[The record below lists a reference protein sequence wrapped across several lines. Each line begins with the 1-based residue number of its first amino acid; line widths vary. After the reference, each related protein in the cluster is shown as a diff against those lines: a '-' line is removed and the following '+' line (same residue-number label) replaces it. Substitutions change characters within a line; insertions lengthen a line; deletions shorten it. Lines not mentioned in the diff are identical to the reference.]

1 MKKNYKSYGGVYPVD
16 LLTAR
21 IKPVYLKYLAA
32 ASGSTMV
39 ASVFGMVDAIAV
51 GRYHGPAG
59 SAALAVFNP
68 VWSLVYSFGFLAGT
82 GGAVLFA
89 THRGKGDEKSAQQ
102 YFTLSILYG
111 LILSALAVVTIG
123 AFNEPL
129 FRFFGA
135 DDELLLLAQQYLRPV
150 LFSIPC
156 CLFTG
161 VLSAYLRNDGNP
173 TLPTKAVIIGGIFNM
188 FGDYFC
194 VFTLDLG
201 AFGAGLATAIGQYIT
216 VLVMLLH
223 FKSDRN
229 TLRFTAVAQPL
240 RKLGA
245 VTQIGFP
252 SAISD
257 LALGITG
264 VLFNRQIMIW
274 LDSDAL
280 AVYGILLQIT
290 IFAQCIAYGTG
301 QAAQPILSQN
311 YGAGKP
317 GRIRECLKY
326 AFYTCAGMGIFW
338 ALIAILF
345 PRTLISLFMTSTPAV
360 LAMAP
365 AIFRTYGLSYLL
377 LPFNLFAT
385 SYFQVLMRP
394 NTSLAGSL
402 ARSAV
407 VSGAMILLLP
417 ALAGPDSIWWA
428 MPVTETLVAA
438 FSVFFM
444 IRYTRQLA
452 DR

>member
-1 MKKNYKSYGGVYPVD
+1 MEVTPLD

-21 IKPVYLKYLAA
+21 IKPVYFKYLVA
-32 ASGSTMV
+32 ASSSTMV

-102 YFTLSILYG
+102 YFTLSMFYG
-111 LILSALAVVTIG
+111 LALSALAVAVIG
-123 AFNEPL
+123 LFNEPL
-129 FRFFGA
+129 FRLFGA
-135 DDELLLLAQQYLRPV
+135 DDELLVLVQQYLKPV
-150 LFSIPC
+150 LFSLPC
-156 CLFTG
+156 SLFTG
-161 VLSAYLRNDGNP
+161 ILSAFLRNDGNP

-188 FGDYFC
+188 FGDFFC

-216 VLVMLLH
+216 VLIMLLH
-223 FKSDRN
+223 FKSERN
-229 TLRFTAVAQPL
+229 TLRFTPLTQPL
-240 RKLGA
+240 RKLGSMSL
-245 VTQIGFP
+245 IGFP
-252 SAISD
+252 SAIND

-264 VLFNRQIMIW
+264 VLFNRQIMLW
-274 LDSDAL
+274 LGSDAL

-290 IFAQCIAYGTG
+290 VFAQCIAYGTG

-311 YGAGKP
+311 YGAGKTE
-317 GRIRECLKY
+317 RIRECLNY
-326 AFYTCAGMGIFW
+326 ALYTCAGMGIFW
-338 ALIAILF
+338 ALAAALF
-345 PRTLISLFMTSTPAV
+345 PRTFISLFMTPTPAV

-365 AIFRTYGLSYLL
+365 AIFRTYGVSYLL

-394 NTSLAGSL
+394 NTSLAASL
-402 ARSAV
+402 ARGAV
-407 VSGAMILLLP
+407 VSGGMILFLP
-417 ALAGPDSIWWA
+417 ALLGPDSIWWA
-428 MPVTETLVAA
+428 MPITEVLVAL
-438 FSVFFM
+438 FSLFFM
-444 IRYTRQLA
+444 LRYTRRLSA
-452 DR
+452 R

>member
-1 MKKNYKSYGGVYPVD
+1 MD
-16 LLTAR
+16 LLKDR
-21 IKPVYLKYLAA
+21 IKPIYLKYLIA
-32 ASGSTMV
+32 ASGSSVV

-51 GRYHGPAG
+51 GQYHGPAG

-111 LILSALAVVTIG
+111 LLLSALAVVTIG
-123 AFNEPL
+123 VFNEPL

-135 DDELLLLAQQYLRPV
+135 DDELLILVQQYLKPV
-150 LFSIPC
+150 LFALPC

-161 VLSAYLRNDGNP
+161 ILSAYLRNDGNP

-201 AFGAGLATAIGQYIT
+201 AFGAGLATAIGQFIT

-229 TLRFTAVAQPL
+229 SLRLVGISQPL
-240 RKLGA
+240 RKLGS
-245 VTQIGFP
+245 VSLIGFP

-264 VLFNRQIMIW
+264 ILFNRQIMIW

-290 IFAQCIAYGTG
+290 IFAQCIAYGPG

-311 YGAGKP
+311 YGAGNHD
-317 GRIRECLKY
+317 RIRECLRY
-326 AFYTCAGMGIFW
+326 ALYTCAGMGIFW
-338 ALIAILF
+338 ACIAMLF
-345 PRTLISLFMTSTPAV
+345 PRTLIALFMTPTPTV

-365 AIFRTYGLSYLL
+365 AIFRTYGISFLL

-385 SYFQVLMRP
+385 AYFQVLMRP
-394 NTSLAGSL
+394 NTSLTASL

-417 ALAGPDSIWWA
+417 ALLGPDSIWWA
-428 MPVTETLVAA
+428 MTITEVVVAA
-438 FSVFFM
+438 FCAVFM
-444 IRYTRQLA
+444 CRYTRRLA
-452 DR
+452 EH